1 MRVSEITL
9 AEVKNRLRIDYDTDD
24 TALAALMAAARAAMR
39 DLTGRTD
46 EELDEFD
53 QAYHLFMCL
62 CQHMYDS
69 NDVTAANTRTDPAVQ
84 IIINQM
90 KKAEVILA

>member
-1 MRVSEITL
+1 
-9 AEVKNRLRIDYDTDD
+9 
-24 TALAALMAAARAAMR
+24 
-39 DLTGRTD
+39 
-46 EELDEFD
+46 
-53 QAYHLFMCL
+53 
-62 CQHMYDS
+62 MYDS